1 MAKLIIRLFLLS
13 VYLVGCGSEENNST
27 AAVPFSQDNQTLTNG
42 EFVWQLPSNIAP
54 PSVPEDNPMSNEK
67 ATLGRF
73 LFYDKQLSANASQAC
88 ADCHQQDKA
97 FSDGQVTAIGSTG
110 IVHPRNSQTLVNTAF
125 NHSLTWNNPKV
136 TSIEQQIVIPLF
148 GSSPVEMGLSEQ
160 NKHSVLARFQENPNY
175 INLFNKAF
183 PKESLPVNFN
193 NIIKS
198 IAVFIR
204 TMNGYNSAFDRFQQ
218 GEKNALS
225 PSAQRGMTLF
235 MSERLACTQCHGGV
249 NFNQPPD
256 TAIPTGNNNIFQ
268 NIGLFNV
275 DNQGGYPLGNQGLI
289 EFTHLKED
297 MGKFRIP
304 SLRNVEL
311 SAPYMH
317 DGSVT
322 TLGDVLDTY
331 SAGGRFVAMG
341 ANAGDGRL
349 NPFKNVAIK
358 GFALAEQDKKDL
370 INFLNS
376 LTDKE
381 FINNTAFSNPFLSP
395 QK

>member
-1 MAKLIIRLFLLS
+1 MAKHMIRLFFLS
-13 VYLVGCGSEENNST
+13 FYLVGCGSEENISPE
-27 AAVPFSQDNQTLTNG
+27 AVPLSPNNQTVTHA
-42 EFVWQLPSNIAP
+42 EFVWQLPSSIVP

-183 PKESLPVNFN
+183 PKESVPVNFN

-204 TMNGYNSAFDRFQQ
+204 TMNGYNSAFDRYQQ

-225 PSAQRGMTLF
+225 PSAQRGMALF
-235 MSERLACTQCHGGV
+235 MSERLACTQCHGGT
-249 NFNQPPD
+249 NFNQPSD
-256 TAIPTGNNNIFQ
+256 KLISTGNTHTFQ
-268 NIGLFNV
+268 NIGLYNL
-275 DNQGGYPLGNQGLI
+275 NSQGDYPAGNQGLI
-289 EFTHLKED
+289 EQTQIKED

-304 SLRNVEL
+304 SLRNIEL

-341 ANAGDGRL
+341 ANAGDGSL

>member
-1 MAKLIIRLFLLS
+1 MVKHIIVWFFLS
-13 VYLVGCGSEENNST
+13 FHLVGCGSEENNST
-27 AAVPFSQDNQTLTNG
+27 TAVLLSQDNQTVTNA

-67 ATLGRF
+67 MTLGRF

-97 FSDGQVTAIGSTG
+97 FSDGQVTALGSTG
-110 IVHPRNSQTLVNTAF
+110 ILHPRNSQSLVNAAF
-125 NHSLTWNNPKV
+125 NHSLTWNNPNV

-160 NKHSVLARFQENPNY
+160 NKKSVLARFQESPSY

-183 PKESLPVNFN
+183 SNDSTPVNFK
-193 NIIKS
+193 NIVKS

-204 TMNGYNSAFDRFQQ
+204 TLNSYNSVFDRFQQ

-249 NFNQPPD
+249 NFNQPSD
-256 TAIPTGNNNIFQ
+256 KLNSTGNTHTFQ
-268 NIGLFNV
+268 NIGLYNLN
-275 DNQGGYPLGNQGLI
+275 NQGDYPSGNQGLI
-289 EFTHLKED
+289 EQTQIKED

-317 DGSVT
+317 DGSVV
-322 TLGDVLDTY
+322 TLDDVLDLY

-341 ANAGDGRL
+341 NKAGDGRI

-376 LTDKE
+376 LTDQG
-381 FINNTAFSNPFLSP
+381 FINNAAFSNPSLSS

>member
-1 MAKLIIRLFLLS
+1 MAKHIIRLFFLS
-13 VYLVGCGSEENNST
+13 VYLVGCGSEESSIT
-27 AAVPFSQDNQTLTNG
+27 AAVPLSQNNQTVTNA

-67 ATLGRF
+67 VTLGRF

-88 ADCHQQDKA
+88 ADCHQQDKT

-110 IVHPRNSQTLVNTAF
+110 IVHPRNSQALVNTAF
-125 NHSLTWNNPKV
+125 NHSLTWNNPDV

-160 NKHSVLARFQENPNY
+160 NKNSVLARFQESPSY
-175 INLFNKAF
+175 ISLFNKAF
-183 PKESLPVNFN
+183 PDESAPVNFK
-193 NIIKS
+193 NIVKS

-225 PSAQRGMTLF
+225 PSAQRGMALF
-235 MSERLACTQCHGGV
+235 LSERLACTQCHSGI
-249 NFNQPPD
+249 NFNQPSD
-256 TAIPTGNNNIFQ
+256 TVILIGNNNIFQ

-304 SLRNVEL
+304 SLRNIEL

-317 DGSVT
+317 DGSVA
-322 TLGDVLDTY
+322 TLDDVLDVY
-331 SAGGRFVAMG
+331 SAGGRFVATG
-341 ANAGDGRL
+341 EKAGDGRI

-358 GFALAEQDKKDL
+358 GFSLAEQDKKDM
-370 INFLNS
+370 ISFLNS

-381 FINNTAFSNPFLSP
+381 FINNAAFSNPSLSS